1 MTSPEATTSPFAI
14 RSSTYMGLV
23 TREWIRRWWPLPTIA
38 IFISVA
44 LGITISVRFLFLAAV
59 LLCLVIPLAM
69 LPIYYHSLTPSMRLA
84 ILAKRVRISDDCM
97 TLLFEPIDEDT
108 PAPDAI
114 SISWEEFS
122 RLKFSRTAFI
132 LRMKGKYRYLPIP
145 YSSLATVDD
154 LRKFSSL
161 LQRHVATS

>member
-1 MTSPEATTSPFAI
+1 MTPTEATTTPFAI

-23 TREWIRRWWPLPTIA
+23 TREWIRRWWWLPAIA
-38 IFISVA
+38 IFISA
-44 LGITISVRFLFLAAV
+44 MLGFTISIRFLFLAAI
-59 LLCLVIPLAM
+59 LLCLVVPLAM

-97 TLLFEPIDEDT
+97 KLLFEPIDENIS
-108 PAPDAI
+108 APDTI
-114 SISWEEFS
+114 VIMWEEFS
-122 RLKFSRTAFI
+122 CLKFSRTAFI

-145 YSSLATVDD
+145 YTSLATVDD